1 MKLKIYQI
9 DAFASEVFKG
19 NPAAVIPLEKWLS
32 DEVMQ
37 KIAEE
42 NNLAETAFF
51 VKKDELFEI
60 RWFTPKL
67 EVDLCGHATL
77 ASAHVIIN
85 YLNNNSKTLR
95 FSSKSSELNVRKEK
109 DGLVLNF
116 PAKSF
121 NIAKL
126 PDGLFEGLGALPIEL
141 YKNDDYMMI
150 LDSEKEVRDI
160 NPDFNLLNKVDTRG
174 IIVTAKG
181 DKVDFI
187 SRFFAPRVGI
197 NEDPVTGSA
206 HTMLIPYWS
215 KRLHKKEMS
224 AQQISARGGH
234 LHCVDLGERV
244 EIKGTAVTYL
254 VGEIKI

>member
-9 DAFASEVFKG
+9 DAFAAEVFKG
-19 NPAAVIPLEKWLS
+19 NSAAVIPLDKWLP
-32 DEVMQ
+32 DEIMQ

-51 VKKDELFEI
+51 VKKDDIYEI

-85 YLNNNSKTLR
+85 YLNNKSKLIR
-95 FSSKSSELNVRKEK
+95 FSSKSGELKVRKEN

-116 PAKSF
+116 PAKTF

-126 PDGLFEGLGALPIEL
+126 PDGLFEGLGALPVEL
-141 YKNDDYMMI
+141 YKNDDYMMV
-150 LDSEKEVRDI
+150 LDSEKEVREL

-181 DKVDFI
+181 EKTDFV

-215 KRLHKKEMS
+215 KRLHKKELS
-224 AQQISARGGH
+224 AQQISARGGS

-254 VGEIKI
+254 VGEITI